1 MKRYDRRT
9 FLKLSGAS
17 AVMLALAAC
26 DDSCSSGSTSS
37 GSATETP
44 PSPPI
49 PVIRDG
55 QKILTIFN
63 AELARRKVENI
74 KFEYSK
80 GLEHAIQADV
90 QMFVDNGSPEFPSD
104 EGLRLRMEGDYAA
117 KMWDGLHEA
126 GYSSGS
132 TAIFHM
138 LDQYRVGV
146 DFDHKEKQRYSLDRL
161 YPATEAQ
168 FQQLVDELIKDYG
181 GVPGLHEDDPVV
193 NKVGITMVDIND
205 KTYWA
210 AYIIDKWQGIGD
222 G

>member
-90 QMFVDNGSPEFPSD
+90 QMFVDNGSPELKGAYYEIPTLCGPCAGCGLLLAGCGGTQSSPSAAAD
-104 EGLRLRMEGDYAA
+104 QSSDSSRSTPGAVAQAAQQTASPTNTRWKRMFRACGGERGAIHFRPCAAAGMRQPGRRL
-117 KMWDGLHEA
+117 H
-126 GYSSGS
+126 
-132 TAIFHM
+132 
-138 LDQYRVGV
+138 
-146 DFDHKEKQRYSLDRL
+146 QR
-161 YPATEAQ
+161 
-168 FQQLVDELIKDYG
+168 
-181 GVPGLHEDDPVV
+181 
-193 NKVGITMVDIND
+193 
-205 KTYWA
+205 
-210 AYIIDKWQGIGD
+210 
-222 G
+222 

>member
-17 AVMLALAAC
+17 AVMLALAGC
-26 DDSCSSGSTSS
+26 EDICPSGSTSS

-104 EGLRLRMEGDYAA
+104 EGLRLRMEGDYSA
-117 KMWDGLHEA
+117 KMWEGLNEA
-126 GYSSGS
+126 GYSAGS
-132 TAIFHM
+132 TAIFGM
-138 LDQYRVGV
+138 LNQYRVGV
-146 DFDHKEKQRYSLDRL
+146 DFDHEGKQRYSLERL
-161 YPATEAQ
+161 YPATEVQ

-193 NKVGITMVDIND
+193 NKVGITVVDIND

>member
-146 DFDHKEKQRYSLDRL
+146 DFDHEGKHLYSMDRL

-181 GVPGLHEDDPVV
+181 GVPGFMR
-193 NKVGITMVDIND
+193 T
-205 KTYWA
+205 TRW
-210 AYIIDKWQGIGD
+210 
-222 G
+222 

>member
-80 GLEHAIQADV
+80 GLEHDKCFAAV
-90 QMFVDNGSPEFPSD
+90 VLAAALLLTGCGGAAAPAAPA
-104 EGLRLRMEGDYAA
+104 RLRRSFPKRRSRGGADGPERAHHRPVHAGKERFGRVGGGQRCRMHVSVHVPQLECDSPDAASINDELNAIYAA
-117 KMWDGLHEA
+117 
-126 GYSSGS
+126 
-132 TAIFHM
+132 
-138 LDQYRVGV
+138 
-146 DFDHKEKQRYSLDRL
+146 DFREY
-161 YPATEAQ
+161 E
-168 FQQLVDELIKDYG
+168 
-181 GVPGLHEDDPVV
+181 
-193 NKVGITMVDIND
+193 N
-205 KTYWA
+205 
-210 AYIIDKWQGIGD
+210 
-222 G
+222 

>member
-1 MKRYDRRT
+1 MKEMNRRT

-90 QMFVDNGSPEFPSD
+90 QMFVDNGSPEFPAE

-117 KMWDGLHEA
+117 KMWEGLHEA

-132 TAIFHM
+132 TASSM
-138 LDQYRVGV
+138 
-146 DFDHKEKQRYSLDRL
+146 QRATGSFSSTRHTICPTGPARCTRQGLQSL
-161 YPATEAQ
+161 PSPTPNAPSAGA
-168 FQQLVDELIKDYG
+168 K
-181 GVPGLHEDDPVV
+181 
-193 NKVGITMVDIND
+193 
-205 KTYWA
+205 A
-210 AYIIDKWQGIGD
+210 A
-222 G
+222 

>member
-17 AVMLALAAC
+17 AVMVALAAC

-90 QMFVDNGSPEFPSD
+90 QM
-104 EGLRLRMEGDYAA
+104 L
-117 KMWDGLHEA
+117 
-126 GYSSGS
+126 
-132 TAIFHM
+132 
-138 LDQYRVGV
+138 
-146 DFDHKEKQRYSLDRL
+146 SL
-161 YPATEAQ
+161 
-168 FQQLVDELIKDYG
+168 I
-181 GVPGLHEDDPVV
+181 H
-193 NKVGITMVDIND
+193 I
-205 KTYWA
+205 
-210 AYIIDKWQGIGD
+210 
-222 G
+222 

>member
-49 PVIRDG
+49 P
-55 QKILTIFN
+55 
-63 AELARRKVENI
+63 
-74 KFEYSK
+74 
-80 GLEHAIQADV
+80 
-90 QMFVDNGSPEFPSD
+90 
-104 EGLRLRMEGDYAA
+104 RM
-117 KMWDGLHEA
+117 LN
-126 GYSSGS
+126 
-132 TAIFHM
+132 
-138 LDQYRVGV
+138 QYRVGV
-146 DFDHKEKQRYSLDRL
+146 DFDYEGKQRYSMDRL

-193 NKVGITMVDIND
+193 NKVGITVVDIND

>member
-63 AELARRKVENI
+63 AE
-74 KFEYSK
+74 
-80 GLEHAIQADV
+80 
-90 QMFVDNGSPEFPSD
+90 PERS
-104 EGLRLRMEGDYAA
+104 R
-117 KMWDGLHEA
+117 
-126 GYSSGS
+126 
-132 TAIFHM
+132 
-138 LDQYRVGV
+138 
-146 DFDHKEKQRYSLDRL
+146 
-161 YPATEAQ
+161 TE
-168 FQQLVDELIKDYG
+168 
-181 GVPGLHEDDPVV
+181 
-193 NKVGITMVDIND
+193 
-205 KTYWA
+205 KTYFS
-210 AYIIDKWQGIGD
+210 Y
-222 G
+222 

>member
-1 MKRYDRRT
+1 MKEMNRRT

-17 AVMLALAAC
+17 AVMLALAGC
-26 DDSCSSGSTSS
+26 DDSCSS

-117 KMWDGLHEA
+117 KM
-126 GYSSGS
+126 
-132 TAIFHM
+132 
-138 LDQYRVGV
+138 
-146 DFDHKEKQRYSLDRL
+146 
-161 YPATEAQ
+161 
-168 FQQLVDELIKDYG
+168 
-181 GVPGLHEDDPVV
+181 
-193 NKVGITMVDIND
+193 
-205 KTYWA
+205 
-210 AYIIDKWQGIGD
+210 
-222 G
+222 

>member
-90 QMFVDNGSPEFPSD
+90 QMFVDNGSPEFPAE

-132 TAIFHM
+132 TAIFGM
-138 LDQYRVGV
+138 LNQYR
-146 DFDHKEKQRYSLDRL
+146 DR
-161 YPATEAQ
+161 
-168 FQQLVDELIKDYG
+168 KS
-181 GVPGLHEDDPVV
+181 VV
-193 NKVGITMVDIND
+193 
-205 KTYWA
+205 
-210 AYIIDKWQGIGD
+210 
-222 G
+222 

>member
-1 MKRYDRRT
+1 MKEMNRRT

-132 TAIFHM
+132 TAIFGM
-138 LDQYRVGV
+138 LNQYRVGV
-146 DFDHKEKQRYSLDRL
+146 DFDHEGKHLYSMDPRHRGPV
-161 YPATEAQ
+161 PA
-168 FQQLVDELIKDYG
+168 IG
-181 GVPGLHEDDPVV
+181 G
-193 NKVGITMVDIND
+193 
-205 KTYWA
+205 
-210 AYIIDKWQGIGD
+210 
-222 G
+222 